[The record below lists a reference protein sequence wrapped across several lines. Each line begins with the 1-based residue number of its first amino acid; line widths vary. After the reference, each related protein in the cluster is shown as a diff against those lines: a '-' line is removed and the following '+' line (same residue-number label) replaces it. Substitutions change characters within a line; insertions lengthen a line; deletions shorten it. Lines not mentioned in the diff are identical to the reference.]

1 MIIHHCAPGTAAAAT
16 LLAVFD
22 GHGEDGHLVSRHFRE
37 RLPDMVSQHP
47 QFASDPA
54 RAITEAVLEA
64 EAVVIG
70 WGNVDT
76 SLSGSTAVIAS
87 LRGSHLTA
95 CNIGDSRLVIGF
107 RGNGKADEGAGGGEG
122 GEGGDAATTGYRYS
136 IGSPVDNALVSSVV
150 IQPKGSARPFGGV
163 TAREITH
170 DHKPESPAERAR
182 IEAKGGR
189 VEAITYEDGYVG
201 PHRVWLADQNI
212 PGLAMSRSV
221 CDTVAKEAGVTSDP
235 EVFEEDLDADALT
248 CIILASDGLWE
259 FVENQVRTGEK
270 G

>member
-1 MIIHHCAPGTAAAAT
+1 MIIHHCAPGTPAAAT

-95 CNIGDSRLVIGF
+95 CNIGDSRLVVGF
-107 RGNGKADEGAGGGEG
+107 RGNEGAGEGTGGGECVG
-122 GEGGDAATTGYRYS
+122 GGGAAAG
-136 IGSPVDNALVSSVV
+136 
-150 IQPKGSARPFGGV
+150 KGSASPSPFGGV

-235 EVFEEDLDADALT
+235 EVFEEDLDANALT
-248 CIILASDGLWE
+248 CIVLASDGLWE
-259 FVENQVRTGEK
+259 FVENQVRTGGRSDK
-270 G
+270 IKWV